1 MERNPYNVIAFQAES
16 YTEGAALDIQPNPD
30 SLLRVF
36 MAYYPSDVAVE
47 MEAQVFEGFD
57 RVGFAVVEW
66 GGCELTEKP

>member
-1 MERNPYNVIAFQAES
+1 V
-16 YTEGAALDIQPNPD
+16 LDIQPNPD

-47 MEAQVFEGFD
+47 TEAQSFTPFE

-66 GGCELTEKP
+66 GGCELIQP